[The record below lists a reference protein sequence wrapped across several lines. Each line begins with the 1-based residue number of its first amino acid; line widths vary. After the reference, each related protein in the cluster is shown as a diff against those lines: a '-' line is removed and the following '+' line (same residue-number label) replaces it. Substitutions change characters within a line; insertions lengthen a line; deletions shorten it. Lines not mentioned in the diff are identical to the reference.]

1 VSYRVL
7 ILEDVKAANQY
18 QQSTFTQHVAF
29 DLGEDDRGAE
39 VARLIAESHRK
50 RVARAGEP
58 T

>member
-7 ILEDVKAANQY
+7 VIEDVKAANQY
-18 QQSTFTQHVAF
+18 QASTFMQFLAF
-29 DLGEDDRGAE
+29 DLSDGGEE

-50 RVARAGEP
+50 RTATGGP